1 MILIIC
7 LVFVFA
13 TIVCYAAVY
22 AGARAD
28 IENQKYWEEKKKN
41 ELYGQ
46 SEWHLVS
53 YDKY

>member
-22 AGARAD
+22 VGARAD
-28 IENQKYWEEKKKN
+28 IESQKYWEERNKN
-41 ELYGQ
+41 EFHGQ
-46 SEWHLVS
+46 NE
-53 YDKY
+53 